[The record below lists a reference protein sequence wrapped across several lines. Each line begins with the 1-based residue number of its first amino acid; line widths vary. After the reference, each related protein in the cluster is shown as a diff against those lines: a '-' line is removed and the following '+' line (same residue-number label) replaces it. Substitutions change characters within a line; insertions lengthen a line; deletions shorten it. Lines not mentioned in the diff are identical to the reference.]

1 MIEVKNLTK
10 YYGEKLAVNKLNFS
24 LRDGEIVGLLGLNGS
39 GKTTTIRMLTGFL
52 VPSEGEVLVDGIS
65 NFQNPLEA
73 KKKIGYLPESPPLY
87 EDLTVWDY
95 LEFVAKI
102 KGVSKE
108 DRGSQI
114 TQALDKTN
122 LKEVQ
127 KELIG
132 SLSLGYRKRVGIAQ
146 ALLGN
151 PKIVIMDEPISGL
164 DPEQILEMRK
174 LIASLSGQHTVLISS
189 HILSELYKTCDRF
202 LMIHQGNLKYD
213 YSKQKLEQE
222 LVQFSSLLV
231 SLGGKSKEEIISY
244 LNQILESKIEI
255 ETVEQDGNTYHFS
268 LRSENET
275 ILRNRILDTFRFNGL
290 ELYSLHKK
298 EVTLEQIF
306 LSNVRN

>member
-10 YYGEKLAVNKLNFS
+10 YYGEKLAVNKLNFT
-24 LRDGEIVGLLGLNGS
+24 LRAGEIIGLLGLNGS

-52 VPSEGEVLVDGIS
+52 VPSEGEVFLDGIS
-65 NFQNPLEA
+65 NFQNPIEA

-87 EDLTVWDY
+87 EELTVWDY

-108 DRGSQI
+108 ERDSQI

-146 ALLGN
+146 ALLAN

-174 LIASLSGQHTVLISS
+174 LISNLSGQHTVLISS

-231 SLGGKSKEEIISY
+231 SLGGKSKEEIMSY
-244 LNQILESKIEI
+244 LNQLLESKVEI
-255 ETVEQDGNTYHFS
+255 ETVEQDGNIYHFS

-275 ILRNRILDTFRFNGL
+275 ILRNRILDTFRTHGL